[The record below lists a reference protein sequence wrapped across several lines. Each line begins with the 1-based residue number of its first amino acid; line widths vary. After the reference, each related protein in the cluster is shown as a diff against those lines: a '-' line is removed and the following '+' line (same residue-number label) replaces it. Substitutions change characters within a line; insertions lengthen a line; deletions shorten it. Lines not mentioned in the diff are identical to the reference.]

1 LIRKVLSNREIDLK
15 ILIGLFLILI
25 FSCCSH
31 SKLGSDEAELE
42 LKDALENPRKDNFV
56 DNKKLLINDG
66 QTAIKI
72 AEPIL
77 FEIYGED
84 KIKHQKPYEV
94 HLINNHYVING
105 TLLLGEQGGTFLIII
120 DARNAKVLKINH
132 YK

>member
-1 LIRKVLSNREIDLK
+1 MIRRVLSNREIDLR

-31 SKLGSDEAELE
+31 SNFGSDEAEFE
-42 LKDALENPRKDNFV
+42 LKDALKNPNKDNFV

-66 QTAIKI
+66 QTAIRI

-94 HLINNHYVING
+94 NRIDNYYVING
-105 TLLLGEQGGTFLIII
+105 TLLLGERGGTFLIII
-120 DARNAKVLKINH
+120 DARNAKILKINH

>member
-1 LIRKVLSNREIDLK
+1 LIRKVLSNREIDVR
-15 ILIGLFLILI
+15 ILISLLLILI

-31 SKLGSDEAELE
+31 SNFGSDQAEFE
-42 LKDALENPRKDNFV
+42 LKDALENPSKDNFV
-56 DNKKLLINDG
+56 DNKKLLINDS

-94 HLINNHYVING
+94 NLVNNHYVING
-105 TLLLGEQGGTFLIII
+105 TLMVGEQGGTFLIII
-120 DARNAKVLKINH
+120 DARNAKVLKITH